1 MGSSRESNYRWLN
14 RKLEILVIRHDKLGN
29 LKNSKPCNHCLATL
43 RLFGIRNVYYSN
55 DDGNI
60 EKYRLDD
67 IIADFPS
74 SGQRNYYRFLD
85 DQHKCLDIKRDQL
98 VVKK

>member
-1 MGSSRESNYRWLN
+1 
-14 RKLEILVIRHDKLGN
+14 VIRHDKFGN

-43 RLFGIRNVYYSN
+43 RLFGIRNVYYST
-55 DDGNI
+55 DAGSI

-67 IIADFPS
+67 IVPDFPS

-85 DQHKCLDIKRDQL
+85 DHHNCLHTKET
-98 VVKK
+98 